1 MFFWLGIYA
10 LNVAFMSIYLI
21 TKKLIKFDFGWPLV
35 ADKLLGKRMVN
46 YGLVT
51 LLTASATIFI
61 NRIDVLMLGHYLN
74 LENIAFYTVA
84 LFMATLIEIP
94 ARSIIQIGKPLLAK
108 AWERDDRRE
117 IQSLYYKVH

>member
-1 MFFWLGIYA
+1 
-10 LNVAFMSIYLI
+10 
-21 TKKLIKFDFGWPLV
+21 
-35 ADKLLGKRMVN
+35 
-46 YGLVT
+46 
-51 LLTASATIFI
+51 
-61 NRIDVLMLGHYLN
+61 MLGHYLN

-117 IQSLYYKVH
+117 IQGVITSFVLKI